1 MPKLPNL
8 TGNQLIRA
16 LESVGF
22 VAVRQK
28 GSHVQLRRREPDG
41 QVTTFPV
48 PVHAGRSLKPGT
60 LKGILRK
67 ANLDTEQ
74 LLRLL

>member
-1 MPKLPNL
+1 VPEPPDV
-8 TGNQLIRA
+8 TGGELIRA
-16 LESVGF
+16 LECVGF
-22 VAVRQK
+22 IAVRQK
-28 GSHVQLRRREPDG
+28 GSHVQLRRVETDG

-67 ANLDTEQ
+67 ANLDTQ
-74 LLRLL
+74 KLLELL